1 VKSSNSASIVSRYT
15 EQSILDAAAKIMRD
29 RINDK
34 SVFTSPNA
42 VKEYFNFKLGA
53 EPREHFSVLFTDSQ
67 NRMITCETMFSGTL
81 SQTSVWP
88 REIVK
93 RALELNA
100 SALILCHNHPSGTL
114 EASQA
119 DIVLTKT
126 IKTACTMLNI
136 RILDHIIVSVSGSV
150 SMAEQGLI

>member
-1 VKSSNSASIVSRYT
+1 MKSSNSVSIVSRYT

-29 RINDK
+29 RINNK

-42 VKEYFNFKLGA
+42 VKEYFKFKLGA
-53 EPREHFSVLFTDSQ
+53 EPREHFGVLFTDSQ

-119 DIVLTKT
+119 DIVLTKA
-126 IKTACTMLNI
+126 IKTACTMLDI